1 MAEQNTNTNLI
12 TAKDIEKAL
21 LEGLNTAIRQK
32 FKTDGKFVKD
42 HLGYVKK
49 IRTAEKPERYVRYIA
64 RKFIPDKEAYNVKIE
79 KTRTWYRGELCQKL
93 EKLYSFYHELSQ
105 AEEMSEI
112 TKNDASE
119 IIEGLLNMFIE

>member
-12 TAKDIEKAL
+12 TAKDIKKAL
-21 LEGLNTAIRQK
+21 LEVLNTAIRQK
-32 FKTDGKFVKD
+32 FKTDGKFVKG
-42 HLGYVKK
+42 HLSYIKK

-64 RKFIPDKEAYNVKIE
+64 RKFIPDEEAYNVKIE
-79 KTRTWYRGELCQKL
+79 KTHTWYRGELCQKL

-112 TKNDASE
+112 TKNYASE
-119 IIEGLLNMFIE
+119 IIEGLLNMSIE

>member
-21 LEGLNTAIRQK
+21 LEVLNTAIRQK
-32 FKTDGKFVKD
+32 FKTDGKFIKD

-64 RKFIPDKEAYNVKIE
+64 RKFILDEVGSVLKRPVLGPVLRSSVLNFGTGPD
-79 KTRTWYRGELCQKL
+79 R
-93 EKLYSFYHELSQ
+93 F
-105 AEEMSEI
+105 
-112 TKNDASE
+112 
-119 IIEGLLNMFIE
+119 